1 MNSRPGSSVMK
12 GVTSFFFEPCAAD
25 TLAVIRIATGLMLAY
40 VHAIWLLGS
49 ADFFGPNAML
59 KIDVWNAL
67 HRGTVSDWKWSYLAL
82 TDSLLVARIHESAA
96 LVAGVFVAV
105 GLFTRTSLLVAW
117 FLTLITVHRLTGFL
131 FGLDQIVLM
140 LTSYL
145 CVAQSNRVA
154 SLDRALV
161 SRCPKFALSTPV
173 RWLTG
178 WFGDNADSRV
188 ASWKN
193 QLATRLMQIHL
204 CVIYLFGG
212 LGKLRGEMW
221 WDGSAMWHSAAAYE
235 YQSADLTWIG
245 HYTVLGALLTHLTLF
260 WEVGYFAIVWP
271 KWTRPVALAMALVVH
286 GGIAI
291 YLGMIT
297 FGTMMI
303 IANLAFVQPATTR
316 RICQAFLRWK
326 EPGSSSI
333 EPRNAQGLR

>member
-1 MNSRPGSSVMK
+1 MSQRQESPVLKSIV
-12 GVTSFFFEPCAAD
+12 SFFFEPRAAD

-40 VHAIWLLGS
+40 SHAIWLLGS
-49 ADFFGPNAML
+49 ADFFGPNAIL
-59 KIDVWNAL
+59 KSEVWNSL
-67 HRGTVSDWKWSYLAL
+67 HRGAIPDWKWSFLTM

-96 LVAGVFVAV
+96 LIAGVFVAL
-105 GLFTRTSLLVAW
+105 GLFTRLSLLLAW

-131 FGLDQIVLM
+131 FGLDQIVVM
-140 LTSYL
+140 LTTYL
-145 CVAQSNRVA
+145 CLAQSNRVA
-154 SLDRALV
+154 SLDRILV
-161 SRCPKFALSTPV
+161 MRCPKLALSVPV

-178 WFGDNADSRV
+178 WFGGSSDSR
-188 ASWKN
+188 AMSWKN
-193 QLATRLMQIHL
+193 QLATRLIQLHL

-235 YQSADLTWIG
+235 YQSMDMTWIG
-245 HYTVLGALLTHLTLF
+245 NYALMGAFLTHLTLF

-271 KWTRPVALAMALVVH
+271 KWTRPFALAMAWMVH

-303 IANLAFVQPATTR
+303 IANLAFVHPATMR
-316 RICQAFLRWK
+316 RICQAVLRWK
-326 EPGSSSI
+326 EPVS
-333 EPRNAQGLR
+333 

>member
-1 MNSRPGSSVMK
+1 MK
-12 GVTSFFFEPCAAD
+12 SVTSFFFEPCAAD
-25 TLAVIRIATGLMLAY
+25 TLAVIRISTGLMLAY
-40 VHAIWLLGS
+40 VHSIWLLGS

-67 HRGTVSDWKWSYLAL
+67 HRGTVPDWKWSYLAL

-96 LVAGVFVAV
+96 LVAGVFVAA
-105 GLFTRTSLLVAW
+105 GLFTRISLLVAW

-145 CVAQSNRVA
+145 CLAQSNRVA

-193 QLATRLMQIHL
+193 QLATRLVQIHL

-221 WDGSAMWHSAAAYE
+221 WDGSAMWYSAAAYE
-235 YQSADLTWIG
+235 YQSVDLTWIG
-245 HYTVLGALLTHLTLF
+245 NYTVLGALLTHLTLF

-271 KWTRPVALAMALVVH
+271 KWTRPVALAMALMVH

-316 RICQAFLRWK
+316 RICQAFLRWR
-326 EPGSSSI
+326 EPASSST
-333 EPRNAQGLR
+333 ELRNAQGLR